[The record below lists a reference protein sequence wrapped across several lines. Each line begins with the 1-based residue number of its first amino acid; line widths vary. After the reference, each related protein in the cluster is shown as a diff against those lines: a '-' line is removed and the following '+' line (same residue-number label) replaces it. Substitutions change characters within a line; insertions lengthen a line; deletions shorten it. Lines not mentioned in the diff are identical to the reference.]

1 MASFILENVRQQAAS
16 VLYKCRRLRKSAR
29 MVCATEEAAAQAVQ
43 LLRDAA
49 LPKRKSVQRRLL
61 VILNPCSGRGR
72 SASCNLH

>member
-1 MASFILENVRQQAAS
+1 MRQQAAS
-16 VLYKCRRLRKSAR
+16 VLCTCRRLRKSAR

-49 LPKRKSVQRRLL
+49 IPRKKSAQRRLL

-72 SASCNLH
+72 SDQKDLHH